1 MPITLGSNI
10 ASLRGQRSLNKA
22 TNELRS
28 VYERLSSGQRI
39 NRASDDTAGLAVSE
53 SLKADTR
60 IFTQGIRNVNDG
72 ISLLSIADSA
82 LENLSTIVTRL
93 QELAEQASNGVY
105 GTKQREALD
114 AEAQT
119 LAKEFTRIQQS
130 TTFNGISLLNGSLSN
145 LQIQAGIGDS
155 AILDL
160 GVGGKIGTG
169 TFENPINV
177 TTAGNG
183 DENKLLDLN
192 QDGIQDLITI
202 IATSDIIEVK
212 FGVGDGSFSNTTN
225 YSINA
230 NSTDYNIADFN
241 NDGYYDLVTG
251 NGTSNSI
258 DIRLGNSDGTFG
270 SATTFATGSQTNE
283 LAIGDINNDGFLDIV
298 ASNRN
303 LGATAV
309 NVLTG
314 NGNGTFTT
322 QSSVN
327 IGANAGHLVLEDFN
341 NDGNLDIAAMR
352 NSGTDFYIT
361 SGNGDGTFSSSITNI
376 PTGVASSNELLAGD
390 LNNDGLMDL
399 VIGNRNTGAKIY
411 LNQGGGTFDAGT
423 NYSTGSANNGDITL
437 GDFNGDGF
445 LDLGVGSTTG
455 LRVGINQGNGTF
467 GTASVYDS
475 TASLGADLAVGD
487 ANNDGVLDIITSI
500 TSAAG
505 GKVFLGTTTDGTS
518 PINPFSLKTMADAKQ
533 ALTQF
538 KNKSNL
544 LSIQRGE
551 IGAYQSRLSTANNV
565 ISSAK
570 ENVETAE
577 SRIRDADIAEESSK
591 LVRNRILQQASSSIL
606 AQANLQPE
614 LALRLL
620 S

>member
-169 TFENPINV
+169 AMGSLQSSFLVN
-177 TTAGNG
+177 GNIIIG
-183 DENKLLDLN
+183 LTDLN
-192 QDGIQDLITI
+192 YDGFQDLVTYRGI
-202 IATSDIIEVK
+202 SDQANIML
-212 FGVGDGSFSNTTN
+212 GNGDGSFGSQTSYTLDVNSGSIALGDFNGDGNIDIVSANQTSNTVGFLLGKGDGTFN
-225 YSINA
+225 SAVNSNIGFSAVGYEVGDINA
-230 NSTDYNIADFN
+230 DGNLDLVARTATNSIETLLGNGDGTFSVGSSLSIGASYNQVVLEDLTGDGVLDLAVASGTNLNIYSGYGDGTFSSTIQSQNVLGATASELIAKDFN
-241 NDGYYDLVTG
+241 NDGKIDLASASSTLTG
-251 NGTSNSI
+251 ARVFLNQGDGTFNTGTEYATTSGPYTLISADFNGDGYQDIATGFTSGFSI
-258 DIRLGNSDGTFG
+258 NLNRGDGTFG
-270 SATTFATGSQTNE
+270 SATLYSAGVSYRQS
-283 LAIGDINNDGFLDIV
+283 LISGDIN
-298 ASNRN
+298 
-303 LGATAV
+303 
-309 NVLTG
+309 
-314 NGNGTFTT
+314 
-322 QSSVN
+322 Q
-327 IGANAGHLVLEDFN
+327 
-341 NDGNLDIAAMR
+341 
-352 NSGTDFYIT
+352 
-361 SGNGDGTFSSSITNI
+361 
-376 PTGVASSNELLAGD
+376 
-390 LNNDGLMDL
+390 
-399 VIGNRNTGAKIY
+399 
-411 LNQGGGTFDAGT
+411 
-423 NYSTGSANNGDITL
+423 
-437 GDFNGDGF
+437 
-445 LDLGVGSTTG
+445 
-455 LRVGINQGNGTF
+455 
-467 GTASVYDS
+467 
-475 TASLGADLAVGD
+475 
-487 ANNDGVLDIITSI
+487 DGVLDIVGSTSTSI
-500 TSAAG
+500 HSN
-505 GKVFLGTTTDGTS
+505 LGNTTDGVS
-518 PINPFSLKTMADAKQ
+518 PILAFSLKTMADAKQ

-544 LSIQRGE
+544 LNIQRGE

>member
-39 NRASDDTAGLAVSE
+39 NRASDDAAGLAVSE

-192 QDGIQDLITI
+192 QDGIQDLITF

-251 NGTSNSI
+251 NGTSSSI
-258 DIRLGNSDGTFG
+258 DIRLGNSEGTFG
-270 SATTFATGSQTNE
+270 SATTFSTGTSITE
-283 LAIGDINNDGFLDIV
+283 LAVGDINNDGYLDVI
-298 ASNRN
+298 
-303 LGATAV
+303 GARSQGGSTTMH
-309 NVLTG
+309 VLTG
-314 NGNGTFTT
+314 NGNGTFTN
-322 QSSVN
+322 QSN
-327 IGANAGHLVLEDFN
+327 INLGTNSNDVVLADFN
-341 NDGNLDIAAMR
+341 NDGNLDIATRSQATASIYVI
-352 NSGTDFYIT
+352 N
-361 SGNGDGTFSSSITNI
+361 GNGNGTFSSS
-376 PTGVASSNELLAGD
+376 PTTINTGMGSSSELLAGD
-390 LNNDGLMDL
+390 LNNDGLIDL
-399 VIGNRNTGAKIY
+399 IMGNRAVGARIY
-411 LNQGGGTFDAGT
+411 LNQGSGTFDAGN
-423 NYSTGSANNGDITL
+423 NYTTGSANNGDIAL

-475 TASLGADLAVGD
+475 ANSIFTDLAIGD
-487 ANNDGVLDIITSI
+487 TNNDGVLDIVGSI
-500 TSAAG
+500 TAG
-505 GKVFLGTTTDGTS
+505 VKVFLGTATDGTS
-518 PINPFSLKTMADAKQ
+518 PINPFSLKTIADAKQ

>member
-1 MPITLGSNI
+1 
-10 ASLRGQRSLNKA
+10 
-22 TNELRS
+22 

-39 NRASDDTAGLAVSE
+39 NRASDDAAGLAVSE

-192 QDGIQDLITI
+192 QDGIQDLITF

-251 NGTSNSI
+251 NGTSSSI
-258 DIRLGNSDGTFG
+258 DIRLGNSEGTFG
-270 SATTFATGSQTNE
+270 SATTFSTGTSITE
-283 LAIGDINNDGFLDIV
+283 LAVGDINNDGYLDVI
-298 ASNRN
+298 
-303 LGATAV
+303 GARSQGGSTTMH
-309 NVLTG
+309 VLTG
-314 NGNGTFTT
+314 NGNGTFTN
-322 QSSVN
+322 QSN
-327 IGANAGHLVLEDFN
+327 INLGTNSNDVVLADFN
-341 NDGNLDIAAMR
+341 NDGNLDIATRSQATASIYVI
-352 NSGTDFYIT
+352 N
-361 SGNGDGTFSSSITNI
+361 GNGNGTFSSS
-376 PTGVASSNELLAGD
+376 PTTINTGMGSSSELLAGD
-390 LNNDGLMDL
+390 LNNDGLIDL
-399 VIGNRNTGAKIY
+399 IMGNRAVGARIY
-411 LNQGGGTFDAGT
+411 LNQGSGTFDAGN
-423 NYSTGSANNGDITL
+423 NYTTGSANNGDIAL

-475 TASLGADLAVGD
+475 ANSIFTDLAIGD
-487 ANNDGVLDIITSI
+487 TNNDGVLDIVGSI
-500 TSAAG
+500 TAG
-505 GKVFLGTTTDGTS
+505 VKVFLGTATDGTS
-518 PINPFSLKTMADAKQ
+518 PINPFSLKTIADAKQ

>member
-1 MPITLGSNI
+1 VPITLGSNI

-39 NRASDDTAGLAVSE
+39 NRASDDAAGLAVSE

-192 QDGIQDLITI
+192 QDGIQDLITF

-251 NGTSNSI
+251 NGTSSSI
-258 DIRLGNSDGTFG
+258 DIRLGNSEGTFG
-270 SATTFATGSQTNE
+270 SATTFSTGTSITE
-283 LAIGDINNDGFLDIV
+283 LAVGDINNDGYLDVI
-298 ASNRN
+298 
-303 LGATAV
+303 GARSQGGSTTMH
-309 NVLTG
+309 VLTG
-314 NGNGTFTT
+314 NGNGTFTN
-322 QSSVN
+322 QSN
-327 IGANAGHLVLEDFN
+327 INLGTNSNDVVLADFN
-341 NDGNLDIAAMR
+341 NDGNLDIATRSQATASIYVI
-352 NSGTDFYIT
+352 N
-361 SGNGDGTFSSSITNI
+361 GNGNGTFSSS
-376 PTGVASSNELLAGD
+376 PTTINTGMGSSSELLAGD
-390 LNNDGLMDL
+390 LNNDGLIDL
-399 VIGNRNTGAKIY
+399 IMGNRAVGARIY
-411 LNQGGGTFDAGT
+411 LNQGSGTFDAGN
-423 NYSTGSANNGDITL
+423 NYTTGSANNGDIAL

-475 TASLGADLAVGD
+475 ANSIFTDLAIGD
-487 ANNDGVLDIITSI
+487 TNNDGVLDIVGSI
-500 TSAAG
+500 TAG
-505 GKVFLGTTTDGTS
+505 VKVFLGTATDGTS
-518 PINPFSLKTMADAKQ
+518 PINPFSLKTIADAKQ